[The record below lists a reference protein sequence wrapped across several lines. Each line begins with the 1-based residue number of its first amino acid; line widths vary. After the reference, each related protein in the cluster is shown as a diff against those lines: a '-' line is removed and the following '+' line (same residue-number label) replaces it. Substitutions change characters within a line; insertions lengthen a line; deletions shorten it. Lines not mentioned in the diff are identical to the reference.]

1 MSIYKSIGKNYI
13 AHGVGLGINFIN
25 KIVLVPFFLSFW
37 GPDKYADWILV
48 TSFSSLF
55 TMFDMGLNTI
65 ISNEFIIHY
74 QKGDFFL
81 CAKLLSNAFL
91 FIFIVG
97 FLCISVIIVIFYRYS
112 LKSFLHIS
120 TFSDFETAFV
130 FIILLFQIFLKMY
143 SSAYHSSFMA
153 TSHLYIAIMAEN
165 ITKLIEI
172 MILFLGL
179 LFSINIVFLLIFYI
193 VPSFLCLI
201 WKHYY
206 SKRWFKI
213 DFSTKLFN
221 ISFLRP
227 YIKPSFALMAMPVG
241 FAVSNQGLLFIINI
255 VLGHANVILF
265 STTRTLVNFLRSM
278 MGILSNAISP
288 HISIAYGKE
297 DRILLLKFYYR
308 LLIITFFMVLF
319 CAVFL
324 FFWGKPIY
332 LYWTGYKIVFNP
344 VVFNGMLMVLFISTL
359 SGATSTTLFA
369 TNNHVSFSML
379 FLIFQLIGSICI
391 YISLKYILSLSVV
404 SLVLVSIESFIL
416 WFSIKQ
422 IHQLLHITWRSTG
435 SNIVYEAKYLVAG
448 IYNVIRSS
456 LWEKIKK

>member
-1 MSIYKSIGKNYI
+1 
-13 AHGVGLGINFIN
+13 
-25 KIVLVPFFLSFW
+25 
-37 GPDKYADWILV
+37 
-48 TSFSSLF
+48 
-55 TMFDMGLNTI
+55 
-65 ISNEFIIHY
+65 
-74 QKGDFFL
+74 
-81 CAKLLSNAFL
+81 
-91 FIFIVG
+91 
-97 FLCISVIIVIFYRYS
+97 
-112 LKSFLHIS
+112 
-120 TFSDFETAFV
+120 
-130 FIILLFQIFLKMY
+130 
-143 SSAYHSSFMA
+143 
-153 TSHLYIAIMAEN
+153 
-165 ITKLIEI
+165 
-172 MILFLGL
+172 
-179 LFSINIVFLLIFYI
+179 
-193 VPSFLCLI
+193 
-201 WKHYY
+201 
-206 SKRWFKI
+206 
-213 DFSTKLFN
+213 
-221 ISFLRP
+221 
-227 YIKPSFALMAMPVG
+227 MAMPVG